1 MQKGFNMSNP
11 NFTPEHSTYEIWRN
25 GDTTRCLED
34 DLVQI
39 ESDIEGKA
47 ASNHTHTQYSE
58 TTHTHTG
65 FASSEHTHTGYASSE
80 HSHDV
85 SDVTGLETTLST
97 IDQALEGKA
106 SSTHTHS
113 EYASSTHGHT
123 GYANSDH
130 THSGYANAE
139 HSHTGYA
146 LSSHTHDYAA
156 SDHNHDSVYFP
167 KAGGTISGDTTI
179 SGELNMTELLR
190 VNGQQALYDSGT
202 NLVIGTNN
210 RNTIIACASD
220 GSVTLNG
227 NKAYVPN
234 LYPVTHNAYPLGATN
249 KRFTTA
255 YLVSQPN
262 VSSDE
267 RLKKNIKPIDGEV
280 AGEFIKELP
289 VVEYQYKDDKDEDK
303 RIGLIAQEV
312 IKANPEFAKYFV
324 EQDEKGFY
332 SMTPGDL
339 VFPLILAVQAL
350 QKEVEE
356 LKSKK

>member
-47 ASNHTHTQYSE
+47 PSNHTHSQYSE

-80 HSHDV
+80 HTHNV
-85 SDVTGLETTLST
+85 SDVSGLSTTLST

-106 SSTHTHS
+106 ASTHS
-113 EYASSTHGHT
+113 
-123 GYANSDH
+123 
-130 THSGYANAE
+130 HSGYANAE
-139 HSHTGYA
+139 HSHSGYA
-146 LSSHTHDYAA
+146 SNVHTHDYAA
-156 SDHNHDSVYFP
+156 SNHNHDSAYFP
-167 KAGGTISGDTTI
+167 KTGGTITGDTTI

-280 AGEFIKELP
+280 ASEFIKELP